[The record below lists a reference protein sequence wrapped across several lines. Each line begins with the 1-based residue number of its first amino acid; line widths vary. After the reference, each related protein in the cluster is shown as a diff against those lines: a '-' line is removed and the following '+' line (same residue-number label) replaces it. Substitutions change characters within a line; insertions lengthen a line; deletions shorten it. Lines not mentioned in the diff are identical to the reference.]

1 MRSTFM
7 GLETNKRGLYTQ
19 QTALYT
25 TGHNISNANT
35 LGYSRQRVNM
45 EATRGFPG
53 VGINA
58 GTMPGH
64 LGTGVHTGSIQR
76 IRDSFVDKQF
86 RQESN
91 KFGFWE
97 SQSKAISQMEDI
109 LTEPSTTGLQKSFSE
124 FWQSLQDVATNP
136 SEAGA
141 RAVGIR
147 KGQAVADSFNYM
159 HKSLTQVQ
167 TNLGTEI
174 QHSTEGI
181 NSILRQIAEVNEQIK
196 SVEPNGYIPNDL
208 YDQRDLLLDELS
220 NYVPIE
226 VEYHHSGGRAQ
237 KGVAEGWAVVKMK
250 VDGQDPVI
258 LVHGTKSVELKTNPD
273 PLVEVDGTNHMVG
286 GIQIV
291 DSLDLLDPQDPTKAD
306 FTGDE
311 EDINHE
317 NLLDVGKLKSLMNS
331 YGVGK
336 ENPNNPGQFDVDV
349 EGLYPDMLAEL
360 DKMAREF
367 AKAFNAIH
375 KGDPNGTPPKHA
387 TDLNGD
393 EGKDFFVNSN
403 DPNNP
408 NADIDASNI
417 TISDEL
423 LKDPSKFAASD
434 SAQGDTQEGNGKNAL
449 ELAGLEFKKLDELGG
464 ASIETYFQGVIGDLG
479 VEGMEANK
487 TLANTITLLGAVESR
502 RASISSVSLDEEMT
516 DMIRF
521 QQAYNASAR
530 MITVVDETLD
540 KIINGMGVVGR

>member
-141 RAVGIR
+141 RAVAIR

-258 LVHGTKSVELKTNPD
+258 LVHGTKSVELEVTNA
-273 PLVEVDGTNHMVG
+273 LVVDGKNIPVEGITIKDGLEVDP
-286 GIQIV
+286 
-291 DSLDLLDPQDPTKAD
+291 DDPTKAE
-306 FTGDE
+306 FKGKKAIAHGE
-311 EDINHE
+311 LINT
-317 NLLDVGKLKSLMNS
+317 GKLKSLMNS
-331 YGVGK
+331 YGVNDGTAEGK
-336 ENPNNPGQFDVDV
+336 
-349 EGLYPDMLAEL
+349 GLYPDMIFKLNEMV
-360 DKMAREF
+360 KEF
-367 AKAFNAIH
+367 AKAFNEIH
-375 KGDPNGTPPKHA
+375 KSG
-387 TDLNGD
+387 TDLKGNKGENFFVTEDINQNPDPDFNGD
-393 EGKDFFVNSN
+393 TITAE
-403 DPNNP
+403 
-408 NADIDASNI
+408 NI
-417 TISDEL
+417 TINKDL
-423 LKDPSKFAASD
+423 LGDPSKFAASD
-434 SAQGDTQEGNGKNAL
+434 SEPGDTQEGNGKNAL